1 MNRPKSSRNHKI
13 LRNILS
19 KTRQVELSPDVSYLL
34 VYSFLYK
41 YCSDLLKEYF
51 LSVIEDKAV
60 TLDEAYENDMSHQ
73 LLRRDAFEMFGYHIK
88 SPDFFIDEVINSSY
102 SERFFIHKF
111 FKAFS
116 ENVEFPKNSN
126 YEKYFNFIFESVEQE
141 INLNKFE
148 FEGESHLIVK
158 DIIYS
163 ISKLDVQERRYPFE
177 RVFDKLCQ
185 SKLMNIDHDPDYIT
199 DMLSAI
205 VSSIKPKSENVYN
218 PFLRD
223 ASSII
228 DLKWHYEW
236 GFGASYG
243 KGLDKITY
251 CSSIVKLYLNHF
263 DLDSVFLEYGS
274 PLESVGIDSTS
285 FDVIISRIPPIT
297 PKNLK
302 RLNSA
307 QNAEM
312 AKRNK
317 RKQLEDV
324 LTSRFDMD
332 ENSFMRDDELNEA
345 LENILRKIDFERD
358 SEMEFY
364 GEFESLKDS
373 EYLFLINLINCL
385 KDDGVMAVSMSQGF
399 LFKNSLETLRK
410 YLTVAKNY
418 VDAVIS
424 IPDGISRPNRS
435 EIIVVFRKNRRTDDI
450 VFIDTSTDYDTKR
463 SPYSVPGLFKRNL
476 VLDNKT
482 MNRVVDAYVKRKS
495 IERFSNVISL
505 SEIEKNEFN
514 LAISRYV
521 DTFEGE
527 FISLRE
533 LKHQKE
539 DMESNLKEL
548 NRKIDMMMDEL
559 NIRL

>member
-19 KTRQVELSPDVSYLL
+19 KTRQVELSPDVSYIL
-34 VYSFLYK
+34 VYAFLYK

-60 TLDEAYENDMSHQ
+60 TLDEAYRNDVSHQ

-88 SPDFFIDEVINSSY
+88 SPDFFIDEVINNSY
-102 SERFFIHKF
+102 SERFFIHTF

-116 ENVEFPKNSN
+116 QNVEFPESSN

-177 RVFDKLCQ
+177 RVFDKICQ

-199 DMLSAI
+199 DMLSAV
-205 VSSIKPKSENVYN
+205 VSSIKPKTENVYN

-228 DLKWHYEW
+228 DLRRNYEW

-263 DLDSVFLEYGS
+263 DLDNVFLEYGS

-285 FDVIISRIPPIT
+285 FDVIVSRIPPIT

-345 LENILRKIDFERD
+345 LENILRKMDFERD

-418 VDAVIS
+418 VDAIIS

-435 EIIVVFRKNRRTDDI
+435 EIIVVFRKNRPTDDI

-476 VLDNKT
+476 VLDNET
-482 MNRVVDAYVKRKS
+482 MGRVIGAYVKRKNV
-495 IERFSNVISL
+495 EKFSNVVSL
-505 SEIEKNEFN
+505 TEIEKNEFN
-514 LAISRYV
+514 LSISRYV

-539 DMESNLKEL
+539 DMESNLNEL

>member
-19 KTRQVELSPDVSYLL
+19 KTRQVELSPDVSYIL
-34 VYSFLYK
+34 VYAFLYK

-60 TLDEAYENDMSHQ
+60 TLDEAYRNDMSHQ

-88 SPDFFIDEVINSSY
+88 SPDFFIDEVINNSY
-102 SERFFIHKF
+102 SERFFIHTF

-116 ENVEFPKNSN
+116 QNVEFPESSN

-177 RVFDKLCQ
+177 RVFDKICQ

-199 DMLSAI
+199 DMLSAV
-205 VSSIKPKSENVYN
+205 VSSIKPKTENVYN

-228 DLKWHYEW
+228 DLRRNYEW

-263 DLDSVFLEYGS
+263 DLDNVFLEYGS

-285 FDVIISRIPPIT
+285 FDVIVSRIPPIT

-345 LENILRKIDFERD
+345 LENILRKMDFERD

-418 VDAVIS
+418 VDAIIS

-435 EIIVVFRKNRRTDDI
+435 EIIVVFRKNRSTDDI

-476 VLDNKT
+476 VLDNET
-482 MNRVVDAYVKRKS
+482 MGRVIGAYVKRKNV
-495 IERFSNVISL
+495 EKFSNVVSL
-505 SEIEKNEFN
+505 TEIEKNEFN
-514 LAISRYV
+514 LSISRYV

-539 DMESNLKEL
+539 DMESNLNEL

>member
-1 MNRPKSSRNHKI
+1 M
-13 LRNILS
+13 
-19 KTRQVELSPDVSYLL
+19 
-34 VYSFLYK
+34 
-41 YCSDLLKEYF
+41 
-51 LSVIEDKAV
+51 
-60 TLDEAYENDMSHQ
+60 
-73 LLRRDAFEMFGYHIK
+73 
-88 SPDFFIDEVINSSY
+88 
-102 SERFFIHKF
+102 
-111 FKAFS
+111 
-116 ENVEFPKNSN
+116 
-126 YEKYFNFIFESVEQE
+126 
-141 INLNKFE
+141 
-148 FEGESHLIVK
+148 
-158 DIIYS
+158 
-163 ISKLDVQERRYPFE
+163 
-177 RVFDKLCQ
+177 
-185 SKLMNIDHDPDYIT
+185 
-199 DMLSAI
+199 
-205 VSSIKPKSENVYN
+205 
-218 PFLRD
+218 
-223 ASSII
+223 
-228 DLKWHYEW
+228 
-236 GFGASYG
+236 
-243 KGLDKITY
+243 
-251 CSSIVKLYLNHF
+251 YLNHF
-263 DLDSVFLEYGS
+263 DLDNVFLEYGS

-285 FDVIISRIPPIT
+285 FDVIVSRIPPIT

-358 SEMEFY
+358 SELEFY

-418 VDAVIS
+418 VDAIIS

-435 EIIVVFRKNRRTDDI
+435 EIIVVFRKNKSTDDI

-476 VLDNKT
+476 VLDNET
-482 MNRVVDAYVKRKS
+482 MGRVIDAYLKRKNV
-495 IERFSNVISL
+495 EKFSNVVGL
-505 SEIEKNEFN
+505 AEIEKNEFN

-539 DMESNLKEL
+539 DMESNLREL

>member
-19 KTRQVELSPDVSYLL
+19 KTRQVELSPDVSYIL
-34 VYSFLYK
+34 VYAFLYK

-60 TLDEAYENDMSHQ
+60 TLDEAYRNDVSHQ

-88 SPDFFIDEVINSSY
+88 SPDFFIDEVINNSY
-102 SERFFIHKF
+102 SERFFIHTF

-116 ENVEFPKNSN
+116 QNVEFPESSN

-177 RVFDKLCQ
+177 RVFDKICQ

-199 DMLSAI
+199 DMLSAV
-205 VSSIKPKSENVYN
+205 VSSIKPKTENVYN

-228 DLKWHYEW
+228 DLRRNYEW

-263 DLDSVFLEYGS
+263 DLDNVFLEYGS

-285 FDVIISRIPPIT
+285 FDVIVSRIPPIT

-345 LENILRKIDFERD
+345 LENILRKMDFERD

-418 VDAVIS
+418 VDAIIS

-435 EIIVVFRKNRRTDDI
+435 EIIVVFRKNRSTDDI

-476 VLDNKT
+476 VLDNET
-482 MNRVVDAYVKRKS
+482 MGRVIGAYVKRKNV
-495 IERFSNVISL
+495 EKFSNVVSL
-505 SEIEKNEFN
+505 TEIEKNEFN
-514 LAISRYV
+514 LSISRYV

-539 DMESNLKEL
+539 DMESNLNEL

>member
-19 KTRQVELSPDVSYLL
+19 KTRQVELSPDVSYIL
-34 VYSFLYK
+34 VYAFLYK

-60 TLDEAYENDMSHQ
+60 TLDEAYRNDMSHQ

-88 SPDFFIDEVINSSY
+88 SPDFFIDEVINNSY
-102 SERFFIHKF
+102 SERFFIHTF

-116 ENVEFPKNSN
+116 ENVEFPESSN

-177 RVFDKLCQ
+177 RVFDKICQ

-199 DMLSAI
+199 DMLSAV
-205 VSSIKPKSENVYN
+205 VSSIKPKTENVYN

-228 DLKWHYEW
+228 DLRRNYEW

-263 DLDSVFLEYGS
+263 DLDNVFLEYGS

-285 FDVIISRIPPIT
+285 FDVIVSRIPPIT

-345 LENILRKIDFERD
+345 LENILRKMDFERD

-418 VDAVIS
+418 VDAIIS

-435 EIIVVFRKNRRTDDI
+435 EIIVVFRKNRSTDDI

-476 VLDNKT
+476 VLDNET
-482 MNRVVDAYVKRKS
+482 MGRVIGAYVKRKNV
-495 IERFSNVISL
+495 EKFSNVVSL
-505 SEIEKNEFN
+505 TEIEKNEFN
-514 LAISRYV
+514 LSISRYV

-539 DMESNLKEL
+539 DMESNLNEL

>member
-19 KTRQVELSPDVSYLL
+19 KTRQVELSQDVSYLL
-34 VYSFLYK
+34 VYAFLYK

-60 TLDEAYENDMSHQ
+60 TLDEAYKNDMSHH
-73 LLRRDAFEMFGYHIK
+73 LLRQDAFEMFGYHIK
-88 SPDFFIDEVINSSY
+88 SPDFFIDEVINNSY
-102 SERFFIHKF
+102 SERFFIHTF

-116 ENVEFPKNSN
+116 ENVEFPESSN
-126 YEKYFNFIFESVEQE
+126 YEKYFSFIFESVEQE

-177 RVFDKLCQ
+177 RVFDKICQ

-199 DMLSAI
+199 DMLSAV
-205 VSSIKPKSENVYN
+205 VSSIKPKTENVYN

-228 DLKWHYEW
+228 DLKRHYEW

-263 DLDSVFLEYGS
+263 DLDNVFLEYGS

-285 FDVIISRIPPIT
+285 FDVIVSRIPPIT

-345 LENILRKIDFERD
+345 LENILRKMDFERD

-418 VDAVIS
+418 VDAIIS

-435 EIIVVFRKNRRTDDI
+435 EIIVVFRKNRSTDDI

-476 VLDNKT
+476 VLDNET
-482 MNRVVDAYVKRKS
+482 MGRVIGAYVKRKNV
-495 IERFSNVISL
+495 EKFSNVVSL
-505 SEIEKNEFN
+505 TEIEKNEFN
-514 LAISRYV
+514 LSISRYV

-539 DMESNLKEL
+539 DMESNLNEL